1 MTKDFSVFQAGNP
14 TLDARL
20 TDKSQDAV
28 ITSLKS
34 LRLQADE
41 LPLRPGFGKEGR
53 EIKLRANFFPVKVPK
68 GPLYEYDVSI
78 SPAAGTAIRR
88 VKRRIFQLA
97 EQTPDWA
104 SAGLRG
110 VVAHDHSS
118 KLISAK
124 ELRVSPPLSIRVPY
138 YDEDEQ
144 GPQPGGKE
152 YTLTIEF
159 IQTIDTS
166 GLVKWVYQSLLR
178 TILTYSQSSPG
189 PTAIQRLRYLTRY
202 LCP

>member
-1 MTKDFSVFQAGNP
+1 M
-14 TLDARL
+14 RL
-20 TDKSQDAV
+20 ERDD
-28 ITSLKS
+28 
-34 LRLQADE
+34 

-78 SPAAGTAIRR
+78 SPTAGTAIRR

-118 KLISAK
+118 KLISARQ
-124 ELRVSPPLSIRVPY
+124 LPPLSIRVPF

-166 GLVKWVYQSLLR
+166 GLVK
-178 TILTYSQSSPG
+178 
-189 PTAIQRLRYLTRY
+189 
-202 LCP
+202 